1 MSSLFQSANFVC
13 RIQFCNF
20 VPQYMNVAKFMK
32 DLLTRLNV
40 FIFCN
45 IPLIDHEHV
54 FSETTLTNV
63 QFSKLYSKSIPY
75 PVFL

>member
-1 MSSLFQSANFVC
+1 
-13 RIQFCNF
+13 
-20 VPQYMNVAKFMK
+20 MNVAKFMK

-63 QFSKLYSKSIPY
+63 VQFSKLYSKSIPY